1 MKRVSFTFIT
11 LLSTIV
17 CYSQRVHTE
26 RSYEVIGLPDGDE
39 VGDSLKIAIPLLAI
53 GLLIAF
59 FYFSGRNESEKKDES
74 SFNFGCVGIILIGI
88 GVIFLLPL
96 LAWVEYIFVNIM
108 NIGIFIAVVVFI
120 IFLIYSFFSRD

>member
-1 MKRVSFTFIT
+1 MKRISVTIIS
-11 LLSTIV
+11 LLSSIV
-17 CYSQRVHTE
+17 SYSQRVYTE

-39 VGDSLKIAIPLLAI
+39 VGDSLKIAIPLLVI

-59 FYFSGRNESEKKDES
+59 FYFSGRSETEKNDNS
-74 SFNFGCVGIILIGI
+74 TFNFGCVGIILIGI
-88 GVIFLLPL
+88 AVIFLLPL

-108 NIGIFIAVVVFI
+108 NIGIIIAVVVFV

>member
-1 MKRVSFTFIT
+1 MKRISVTIIS
-11 LLSTIV
+11 LLSSV
-17 CYSQRVHTE
+17 VSYSQRVYTE

-53 GLLIAF
+53 GLIIAF
-59 FYFSGRNESEKKDES
+59 FYFSGRNASEKRDES